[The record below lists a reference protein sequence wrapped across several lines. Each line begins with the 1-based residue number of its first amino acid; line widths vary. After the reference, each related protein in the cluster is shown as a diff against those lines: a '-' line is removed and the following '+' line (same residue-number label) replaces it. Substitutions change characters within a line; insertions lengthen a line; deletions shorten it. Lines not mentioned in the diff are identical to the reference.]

1 MMGDFK
7 VVSAGHN
14 GDVLCDED
22 RLYSSS
28 SPPLPLPAS
37 NPDTCSIG
45 SESWAIAERTTQEIV
60 CRIQPTLATDHKRKE
75 VIKYV
80 QRLIR
85 KRVGCEVRAEFALLS
100 VYQAILSSGYF
111 TIFLFLRF
119 CLRTTSFF
127 SHCRVVFLV
136 M

>member
-1 MMGDFK
+1 MGDLK
-7 VVSAGHN
+7 VCSARHN
-14 GDVLCDED
+14 GVVLCGED

-28 SPPLPLPAS
+28 SPPTPLPAS
-37 NPDTCSIG
+37 NPDPCSIG
-45 SESWAIAERTTQEIV
+45 SESWASAERTAQEIV
-60 CRIQPTLATDHKRKE
+60 WRIQPTLATDHKRKE

-80 QRLIR
+80 QRLIK

-100 VYQAILSSGYF
+100 VYQPILSSGYF

-127 SHCRVVFLV
+127 SHCRLVLLV

>member
-1 MMGDFK
+1 M
-7 VVSAGHN
+7 
-14 GDVLCDED
+14 
-22 RLYSSS
+22 
-28 SPPLPLPAS
+28 
-37 NPDTCSIG
+37 
-45 SESWAIAERTTQEIV
+45 
-60 CRIQPTLATDHKRKE
+60 PTLATDHKRKE

-100 VYQAILSSGYF
+100 VYQAILSGYF

-127 SHCRVVFLV
+127 SHCRVVLLV